1 MSQNITSVVIAT
13 GTTLKVSERPNS
25 VGRLIARPGFW
36 FNASVECVS
45 PEGFSSFGDFKVYV
59 DCPDK
64 AAAESKVNAITGH
77 IAQGHKVYVEMVGG
91 KGELPG
97 WPLSGVK
104 KWATKDEGGAIRS
117 FGVDFLVNVPLAAIR
132 FYAKGVLQET
142 TAAPVTAPATAPTA
156 ALVVEA
162 HATAPAATEAPA
174 KAIAKR
180 GSKKSKTPAAQ
191 PELIAA

>member
-1 MSQNITSVVIAT
+1 M
-13 GTTLKVSERPNS
+13 
-25 VGRLIARPGFW
+25 GRLIARPGFW

-97 WPLSGVK
+97 WPLDGVGRSGRRRTR
-104 KWATKDEGGAIRS
+104 AGPS
-117 FGVDFLVNVPLAAIR
+117 AAS
-132 FYAKGVLQET
+132 AST
-142 TAAPVTAPATAPTA
+142 
-156 ALVVEA
+156 
-162 HATAPAATEAPA
+162 
-174 KAIAKR
+174 
-180 GSKKSKTPAAQ
+180 SW
-191 PELIAA
+191 

>member
-13 GTTLKVSERPNS
+13 GTTLKVSDRPNS

-36 FNASVECVS
+36 FNAAVECVS
-45 PEGFSSFGDFKVYV
+45 PDGFSSFGDFKVYV
-59 DCPDK
+59 DCHDK

-77 IAQGHKVYVEMVGG
+77 LAQGHKVYVEMVGG

-104 KWATKDEGGAIRS
+104 KWSTKDESGAIRS

-132 FYAKGVLQET
+132 FFAKGVLPEL
-142 TAAPVTAPATAPTA
+142 TAAPVGATAP
-156 ALVVEA
+156 VIEA
-162 HATAPAATEAPA
+162 PVPAPAAAEAPA
-174 KAIAKR
+174 RAIAKR
-180 GSKKSKTPAAQ
+180 RGKAKAPAVQ

>member
-25 VGRLIARPGFW
+25 VGKLIARPGFW

-45 PEGFSSFGDFKVYV
+45 PDGFSSFGDFKVYV

-104 KWATKDEGGAIRS
+104 KWSTKDEGGAIRS

-132 FYAKGVLQET
+132 FFAKGVLEAT
-142 TAAPVTAPATAPTA
+142 SATAAVTALATAP
-156 ALVVEA
+156 VVE
-162 HATAPAATEAPA
+162 TPAPAPAVAEAPA

-180 GSKKSKTPAAQ
+180 GAKKSKAPAAQ

>member
-25 VGRLIARPGFW
+25 VGKLIARPGFW

-45 PEGFSSFGDFKVYV
+45 PDGFSSFGDFKVYV

-104 KWATKDEGGAIRS
+104 KWSTKDEGGAIRS

-132 FYAKGVLQET
+132 FFAKGVLEAT
-142 TAAPVTAPATAPTA
+142 SATAAVTALATAP
-156 ALVVEA
+156 VVE
-162 HATAPAATEAPA
+162 TPAPAPAVAEAPA
-174 KAIAKR
+174 KAVAKR
-180 GSKKSKTPAAQ
+180 GAKKSKAPAAQ

>member
-36 FNASVECVS
+36 FNASVECVN

-104 KWATKDEGGAIRS
+104 KWSTKDEGGAIRS

-132 FYAKGVLQET
+132 FFAKGVLQET
-142 TAAPVTAPATAPTA
+142 TSATAQAPAVATAPVIEAPATT
-156 ALVVEA
+156 
-162 HATAPAATEAPA
+162 PAAAEAPA

-180 GSKKSKTPAAQ
+180 GSKKSKAPAAQ

>member
-13 GTTLKVSERPNS
+13 GTTLKVSDRPNS

-104 KWATKDEGGAIRS
+104 KWSTKDEGGAIRS
-117 FGVDFLVNVPLAAIR
+117 FGVDLLVNVPLAAIR
-132 FYAKGVLQET
+132 FFAKGVLPEA
-142 TAAPVTAPATAPTA
+142 TAAPAQTTVVAAAPAVETPAP
-156 ALVVEA
+156 
-162 HATAPAATEAPA
+162 APAAAEAPA
-174 KAIAKR
+174 KGKR
-180 GSKKSKTPAAQ
+180 GAKKAKAPAVQ
-191 PELIAA
+191 PELIPA

>member
-13 GTTLKVSERPNS
+13 GTTLKVSDRPNS
-25 VGRLIARPGFW
+25 VGKLIARPGFW
-36 FNASVECVS
+36 FNAAVECVS
-45 PEGFSSFGDFKVYV
+45 PDGFSSFGDFKVYV

-104 KWATKDEGGAIRS
+104 KWSTKDEGGAIRS

-132 FYAKGVLQET
+132 FFAKGALQEQASAPAN
-142 TAAPVTAPATAPTA
+142 TAAPAPVQVVEAPATAADA
-156 ALVVEA
+156 AE
-162 HATAPAATEAPA
+162 PPA

-180 GSKKSKTPAAQ
+180 GSKKCKAPAAQ
-191 PELIAA
+191 PELIPA

>member
-13 GTTLKVSERPNS
+13 GTTLKVSDRPNS

-45 PEGFSSFGDFKVYV
+45 PDGFSSFGDFKIYV

-77 IAQGHKVYVEMVGG
+77 IAQGHKVYVELVSG

-104 KWATKDEGGAIRS
+104 KWSTKDEGGAIRS

-132 FYAKGVLQET
+132 FFAKGVLPEQAST
-142 TAAPVTAPATAPTA
+142 PAAAVAPAPAPVVEAPATAA
-156 ALVVEA
+156 D
-162 HATAPAATEAPA
+162 APA

-180 GSKKSKTPAAQ
+180 GSKKSKAPAVQ

>member
-25 VGRLIARPGFW
+25 VGKLIARPGFW

-45 PEGFSSFGDFKVYV
+45 PDGFSSFGDFKVYV

-64 AAAESKVNAITGH
+64 AAAESKVNVITGH

-104 KWATKDEGGAIRS
+104 KWSTKDEGGAIRS

-132 FYAKGVLQET
+132 FFAKGVLPEQAST
-142 TAAPVTAPATAPTA
+142 PAAAVAPAPAPVVEAPATAA
-156 ALVVEA
+156 D
-162 HATAPAATEAPA
+162 APA

-180 GSKKSKTPAAQ
+180 GSKKSKAPAVQ

>member
-1 MSQNITSVVIAT
+1 MSQNITSGVIAT
-13 GTTLKVSERPNS
+13 GTTVKVSERPNS
-25 VGRLIARPGFW
+25 VGKLIARPGFW

-45 PEGFSSFGDFKVYV
+45 PDGFSSFGDFKVYV

-104 KWATKDEGGAIRS
+104 KWSTKDEGGAIRS

-132 FYAKGVLQET
+132 FFAKGVLEAT
-142 TAAPVTAPATAPTA
+142 SATAAVTALATAP
-156 ALVVEA
+156 VVE
-162 HATAPAATEAPA
+162 TPAPAPAVAEAPA

-180 GSKKSKTPAAQ
+180 GAKKSKAPAAQ

>member
-104 KWATKDEGGAIRS
+104 KWSTKDEGGAIRS

-132 FYAKGVLQET
+132 FFAKGVLQET
-142 TAAPVTAPATAPTA
+142 TSATAQAPAVATAPVIEAPATT
-156 ALVVEA
+156 
-162 HATAPAATEAPA
+162 PAAAEAPA

-180 GSKKSKTPAAQ
+180 GSKKSKAPAAQ